1 MEMSQTRTAIVTGA
15 GGGLGGAA
23 TEALAD
29 AGLNVTAVDI
39 NNDAAARIKKTR
51 PELAERILT
60 LGGDIRSANFCA
72 DIVTQTI
79 EKFGAVQILVN
90 NAGIGQATIRE
101 DYYAKNIMFW
111 EVPDER
117 WDVIIDTNVKAAF
130 MMAKAVVP
138 HMLSAGW
145 GRIVNVTTSMDTM
158 IRRGWT
164 PYGPSKAALEACSAI
179 WAKDLDGSGVS
190 VNIVVPGGP
199 VNTGM
204 VPTASAPD
212 RGSLLQPDVMKP
224 PITWLSSDASDGF
237 TGRRIVAADWNNSLP
252 GMESAQKAS
261 WPTAWPGLGA
271 QAIVAGGNPMEGS

>member
-1 MEMSQTRTAIVTGA
+1 MSQIRTAIVTGA
-15 GGGLGGAA
+15 GGGLGRAV

-39 NNDAAARIKKTR
+39 NNDAAARINQGR
-51 PELAERILT
+51 PELAERILA
-60 LGGDIRSANFCA
+60 LGGDIRSADFCA
-72 DIVTQTI
+72 DIVTRTV
-79 EKFGAVQILVN
+79 EKFGSVQILVN

-101 DYYAKNIMFW
+101 DYYVKNIMFW

-117 WDVIIDTNVKAAF
+117 WDAIIDTNVKAAF

-138 HMLSAGW
+138 HMLNAGW

-179 WAKDLDGSGVS
+179 WAKDLDASGVS

-199 VNTGM
+199 ANTNLLPPDTTFDRALLIQPEIMM
-204 VPTASAPD
+204 VPI
-212 RGSLLQPDVMKP
+212 V
-224 PITWLSSDASDGF
+224 WLVSDAADGVN
-237 TGRRIVAADWNNSLP
+237 GRRFIAYRWDASLP
-252 GMESAQKAS
+252 TAQRLEKAGA
-261 WPTAWPGLGA
+261 PLAWQQLGS
-271 QAIVAGGNPMEGS
+271 QAVYGGAPRR